1 VIAAV
6 EPKNKPSLYRAVIS
20 KLLENRSFIPTR
32 PTHIRNR
39 HPDLVPDLM
48 AVSHNDPGD
57 AVDAIQP
64 ASKRDERWK
73 GFLSDVF
80 VGWIGKWLNL
90 PEVGFW
96 HEDTP
101 ESISRTKKGEVV
113 VKYKPSY
120 GDKQREAQRRKQEEQ
135 TQDKEM
141 PPASSE
147 KQPIVQP
154 KMDENRSRKE
164 RKRAS

>member
-1 VIAAV
+1 MAWENV
-6 EPKNKPSLYRAVIS
+6 E
-20 KLLENRSFIPTR
+20 
-32 PTHIRNR
+32 
-39 HPDLVPDLM
+39 D
-48 AVSHNDPGD
+48 
-57 AVDAIQP
+57 
-64 ASKRDERWK
+64 
-73 GFLSDVF
+73 FLSDVF

-120 GDKQREAQRRKQEEQ
+120 GDKQREAQRRKKEEQ
-135 TQDKEM
+135 THDKEM

-147 KQPIVQP
+147 KQPVVQL